1 MSNAQEMFRQ
11 AFENQCAW
19 LRFYADEIDKGRMKI
34 SREIDGKPEDI
45 TQKVLTDYRHRLSNL
60 EIMLQACERFADRE
74 RLKTSIRD
82 L

>member
-1 MSNAQEMFRQ
+1 MSSTQEMFRQ
-11 AFENQCAW
+11 AFENQCDW
-19 LRFYADEIDKGRMKI
+19 LRFYAGEIAGGRITI
-34 SREIDGKPEDI
+34 SRVIDGKPEDI
-45 TQKVLTDYRHRLSNL
+45 TQKVLTDYRHRLGNL